1 MATKLKTAA
10 QVYAAQTREEVQV
23 NIKTIGDLQREHTR
37 LGTDLN
43 DEIAKLTESSAP
55 KLKALSERILQLQKG
70 VQIWCEANR
79 EALCEKGGKTANL
92 ITGEVSWRQR
102 PPSVR
107 ISGVD
112 AVLAWLKTQ
121 GLMAFVRT
129 KEEVNKEALLNE
141 PDKARGI
148 PGVAIVSGVEDF
160 IITPFEV
167 DTQERLS

>member
-10 QVYAAQTREEVQV
+10 QVYAAQTRDEVQG

-37 LGTDLN
+37 ISADLN
-43 DEIAKLTESSAP
+43 DSIAALAETAAP
-55 KLKALSERILQLQKG
+55 HLKALSERLIQLQKG

-79 EALCEKGGKTANL
+79 EALCDKGGKTANL

-107 ISGVD
+107 ISGMD

-141 PDKARGI
+141 PDKARVI
-148 PGVAIVSGVEDF
+148 PGVTIVSGVEDF
-160 IITPFEV
+160 IIVPFEV

>member
-10 QVYAAQTREEVQV
+10 QVYAAQTREEVQA

-37 LGTDLN
+37 ISADLN
-43 DEIAKLTESSAP
+43 DKIAALTETEAP
-55 KLKALSERILQLQKG
+55 HLKALSERLIQLQKG

-148 PGVAIVSGVEDF
+148 PGVSIVSGVEDF

>member
-1 MATKLKTAA
+1 MATRIKTTA
-10 QVYAAQTREEVQV
+10 QTYAAQTREEVQGA
-23 NIKTIGDLQREHTR
+23 IKTIGDLQREHTR

-43 DEIAKLTESSAP
+43 DEIAKLTESAAP
-55 KLKALSERILQLQKG
+55 KLKALSESILKLQKG
-70 VQIWCEANR
+70 VQVWCEAHR
-79 EALCEKGGKTANL
+79 EELCAKGGKTANL
-92 ITGEVSWRQR
+92 VTGEVAWRQR
-102 PPSVR
+102 PPAVR

-121 GLMAFVRT
+121 GLLAFVRT

-148 PGVAIVSGVEDF
+148 PGVTIVSGVEDF